1 LESSQ
6 HSEPLSPEGLATILD
21 SAGFD
26 HADNDVQRPRISGD
40 QLERVAEAEAK
51 E

>member
-21 SAGFD
+21 PAGFD
-26 HADNDVQRPRISGD
+26 HADNDVQRSRIREIS
-40 QLERVAEAEAK
+40 LSAFAEAEAR